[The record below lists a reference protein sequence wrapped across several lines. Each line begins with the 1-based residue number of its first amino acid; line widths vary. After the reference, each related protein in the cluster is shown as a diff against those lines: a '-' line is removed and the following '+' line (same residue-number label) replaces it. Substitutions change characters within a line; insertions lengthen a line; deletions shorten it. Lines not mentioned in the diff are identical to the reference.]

1 VARAQSE
8 RMAGLAANDEAKSQG
23 MNNKSPR
30 SAMLGMHHA
39 QSFRVRKQKGLTEKL
54 EDNEESVMA
63 QIIVDDTSK
72 PSMSKESRR
81 LSIKS
86 KMSLLSKASI
96 LSKNVNPIHHEN
108 FKIQMEIEELRDKIE
123 NDYDLDLQ
131 NLIKTLTPFM
141 NVDMQINEQ
150 KLIQALAKSAGRSHS
165 GPMNQQKK
173 N

>member
-1 VARAQSE
+1 
-8 RMAGLAANDEAKSQG
+8 
-23 MNNKSPR
+23 
-30 SAMLGMHHA
+30 
-39 QSFRVRKQKGLTEKL
+39 
-54 EDNEESVMA
+54 MA

-165 GPMNQQKK
+165 GLMNQQKK